1 MVGAVPAVHA
11 AATRLTTTE
20 ARRARRTARDSTRR
34 GPARHTAKLPMQW
47 VSEISVAP
55 SFVDALAEAA
65 AGVSARLGGSAPT
78 VVFAFASPHHRE
90 HFEALPS
97 AVADTLGTNLVFG
110 CGAAGIIGGAREV
123 ERNPAFAL
131 VGAVMPAVELR
142 TFHIDTAM
150 LPASDA
156 AALEW
161 HERLGVAPD
170 DAETMIVLA
179 DPHTSHVIPLLAG
192 LDRAYPNTV
201 KVGGLISGSAPPV
214 GAALFAGR
222 RTHPSGVVGLAI
234 AGNVV
239 VDTIVAQGCRPIGT
253 PMFITR
259 ADANL
264 AHELDG
270 RNAARVLQETY
281 EHATPRDRELMRS
294 ALFLG
299 LAGAPDREVYGQ
311 GDFLVRNVLGLD
323 AKSGALAVGA
333 NLRTGGVVQ
342 FHVRD
347 AETSATDL
355 ENHLA
360 RYRERGVR
368 PAGALMF
375 SCVGRGVG
383 LYGHPNHDTDELID
397 SVGRSPGELAVA
409 GFFGNGEIGPVG
421 RQTHLHG
428 YTSVIAL
435 FRRAH
440 SD

>member
-1 MVGAVPAVHA
+1 
-11 AATRLTTTE
+11 
-20 ARRARRTARDSTRR
+20 
-34 GPARHTAKLPMQW
+34 MQW
-47 VSEISVAP
+47 VSELSTAP
-55 SFVDALAEAA
+55 SFVDALSEAA

-78 VVFAFASPHHRE
+78 IVFAFASPHHRE
-90 HFEALPS
+90 HFAALPS
-97 AVADTLGTNLVFG
+97 AVAETLDTATVFG
-110 CGAAGIIGGAREV
+110 CGAAGIIGGAREL
-123 ERNPAFAL
+123 ERSPALTL
-131 VGAVMPAVELR
+131 VGAVMPSVELR
-142 TFHIDTAM
+142 PFHVDTRG
-150 LPASDA
+150 LPATDA
-156 AALEW
+156 GAVEW
-161 HERLGVAPD
+161 HERIGIVPD
-170 DAETMIVLA
+170 DAETIVLLA
-179 DPHTSHVIPLLAG
+179 DPHTSHVMPLLAG
-192 LDRAYPNTV
+192 LDRAYPNAT
-201 KVGGLISGSAPPV
+201 KVGGLVSGSAPPV
-214 GAALFAGR
+214 GAALFAGQ
-222 RTHPSGVVGLAI
+222 RTYQEGTIGLAI
-234 AGNVV
+234 SGNVA

-270 RNAARVLQETY
+270 RSSARVLQETY
-281 EHATPRDRELMRS
+281 EQASPRDRELMRG

-323 AKSGALAVGA
+323 ARTGALAVGA
-333 NLRTGGVVQ
+333 NLRTGAVVQ

-347 AETSATDL
+347 AETSAADL
-355 ENHLA
+355 EQHLA

-397 SVGRSPGELAVA
+397 SIGRSPGELAVG

-428 YTSVIAL
+428 YTTVIAL
-435 FRRAH
+435 FRRVH